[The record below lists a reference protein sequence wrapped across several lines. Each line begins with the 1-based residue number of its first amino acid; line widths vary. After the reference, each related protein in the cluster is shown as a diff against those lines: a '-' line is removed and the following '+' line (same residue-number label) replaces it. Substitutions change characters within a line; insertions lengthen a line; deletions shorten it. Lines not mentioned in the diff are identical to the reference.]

1 MPTNNMTA
9 GSGPVTPENDDA
21 RWQAGTGTD
30 KTNDDTE
37 IVDDLDAE
45 RNAFASLSA
54 KLALAGFSLHQLA
67 HGGYLVSRWDRTF
80 HTSDLAG
87 VRSYIDRQPKGAA
100 A

>member
-1 MPTNNMTA
+1 MT
-9 GSGPVTPENDDA
+9 GPNATGASRANDCPGQD
-21 RWQAGTGTD
+21 QTTH
-30 KTNDDTE
+30 TE

-45 RNAFASLSA
+45 RNAFATLAA

-87 VRSYIDRQPKGAA
+87 VRAYIDRQLKGAA